1 MNSMQKLNIKLGY
14 LKHKRY
20 LAASDYHRDATPE
33 KKEELVRLTKAC
45 NDISLITQGELA
57 YE

>member
-1 MNSMQKLNIKLGY
+1 MQKLNIKLGY

-45 NDISLITQGELA
+45 NDISLITQGGLA